1 VKGLGSLRTIRTV
14 NRFMNPEVIRALQVG
29 AMDALRLYLA
39 LLTAPYHIGKAFVT
53 RPSDEPFHWSWDNRL
68 QPRADEKS
76 GDTHQTA

>member
-1 VKGLGSLRTIRTV
+1 
-14 NRFMNPEVIRALQVG
+14 MNPEVIRALQMG

-53 RPSDEPFHWSWDNRL
+53 RPSDEPFNWSWDNRL

-76 GDTHQTA
+76 GDTQSRQVVAS